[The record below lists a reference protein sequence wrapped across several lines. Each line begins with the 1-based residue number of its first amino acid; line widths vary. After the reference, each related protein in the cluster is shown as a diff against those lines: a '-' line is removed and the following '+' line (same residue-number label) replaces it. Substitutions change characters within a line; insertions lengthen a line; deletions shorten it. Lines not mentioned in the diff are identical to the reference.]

1 MQYTLPRAVML
12 PQAEII
18 QILVVEDSLTQAA
31 MLEHVLTREGYR
43 VEVARG
49 GQEALERL
57 AAGPAQL
64 VISDIVMP
72 EMDGFELCRRIRINE
87 KTRPIPVILL
97 TSLTDPKDIIQG
109 LTAGAS
115 NFITKPYQNEYLLE
129 RVRNVL
135 AHKTLKEE
143 EPSRIGMEFI
153 INDQS
158 HLLSADRL
166 QIVDLLLSTFQTAVQ
181 KNLELQRVNEEL
193 MEAQRRLAAQAE
205 ELRMLS
211 LTDELTGLPN
221 RRAFITL
228 GDHELRVAQRSGEWV
243 FLLYMDVDQ
252 FKQINDALSHAVGDQ
267 ALKDVA
273 TVLRN
278 AFRSSDIVAR
288 IGGDEF
294 VVMVSGE
301 EEDFPLEAGQ
311 RMADAVKVF
320 ADRNPRPYRLSL
332 SIGSASMSPGQTT
345 SLDSLMEKADRMM
358 YEQKRNHQQNQRGL

>member
-1 MQYTLPRAVML
+1 MKNLL
-12 PQAEII
+12 SQAEII
-18 QILVVEDSLTQAA
+18 RILIVEDSLTQAA
-31 MLEHVLTREGYR
+31 VLDHVLTREGYR
-43 VEVARG
+43 VEVARNG
-49 GQEALERL
+49 REALERL
-57 AAGPAQL
+57 IASPAQL

-72 EMDGFELCRRIRINE
+72 EMDGFELCRRIRIHE
-87 KTRPIPVILL
+87 KTHQIPIILL
-97 TSLTDPKDIIQG
+97 TALTDPKDIIQG

-115 NFITKPYQNEYLLE
+115 NFITKPYKNEYLLE

-135 AHKTLKEE
+135 AHQALKEE
-143 EPSRIGMEFI
+143 EPSRIGLEFI

-158 HLLSADRL
+158 HLLSADRM
-166 QIVDLLLSTFQTAVQ
+166 QIVDLLLSTFETAVQ

-193 MEAQRRLAAQAE
+193 MEAQRRLGEQAE

-221 RRAFITL
+221 RRAFTTL
-228 GDHELRVAQRSGEWV
+228 GDHEMRVAQRSGDWI
-243 FLLYMDVDQ
+243 FLLYLDVDQ
-252 FKQINDALSHAVGDQ
+252 FKQINDTLSHAVGDQ

-273 TVLRN
+273 TVLRS

-288 IGGDEF
+288 LGGDEF
-294 VVMVSGE
+294 VVLVSGE
-301 EEDFPLEAGQ
+301 EEDFPREAG
-311 RMADAVKVF
+311 RRVHDAVAVF
-320 ADRNPRPYRLSL
+320 TQGNPRPYRLSL